1 MIESVIAQLTKVY
14 PGDSYQDNLIINNT
28 IAGFLFNSHN
38 DDNPEDIA
46 LLGSHLVQN
55 YIQNGMSEK
64 IAKHTVYWNLLCSAN
79 VVSLHDFYLN
89 FTGLAEYSRQERKI
103 ELM

>member
-1 MIESVIAQLTKVY
+1 
-14 PGDSYQDNLIINNT
+14 
-28 IAGFLFNSHN
+28 
-38 DDNPEDIA
+38 
-46 LLGSHLVQN
+46 
-55 YIQNGMSEK
+55 MSEK